1 MIDQINKLIQINL
14 LLFLY
19 AKHKPVKLQDFKNHD
34 GNPLPGAK
42 MLAEIMQQKELIKN
56 YSEKEFCY
64 ELTELGKYIAES
76 GGWLNHV
83 EKLKM
88 VKPFPLSN
96 TNSKAKKT
104 VRKLNKVL
112 IIAGILILLLSCLI
126 VSSI

>member
-14 LLFLY
+14 LLFFN
-19 AKHKPVKLQDFKNHD
+19 AKQKTMVLQDFRNHE

-83 EKLKM
+83 EKLKII
-88 VKPFPLSN
+88 KPQN
-96 TNSKAKKT
+96 TFGLTQRPQNKS
-104 VRKLNKVL
+104 RRLNMEL
-112 IIAGILILLLSCLI
+112 IIAGIIVVFLSCLI
-126 VSSI
+126 VSCI